1 MSIIKKLKDR
11 IMEGSERTAKL
22 KLNIVYML
30 GLKGGSILVSLLLVP
45 LTLNYVDNETY
56 GIWLALSSMVTW
68 VHFFD
73 IGINNGL
80 KNKLTEAIA
89 RNDYILGQ
97 KYVSTTYAILTLIF
111 VPIMVLLLLI
121 VPFLNWSSIL
131 NLPKESAEGLM
142 SVICILIVYFCIN
155 FILSTINIILQ
166 ADQRPADASFRQF
179 LQQFTSLV
187 IIYILTVTT
196 KGSLLLLCLGL
207 CASPLLIVS
216 LFNVTLF
223 CGRYKRL
230 APKLSAIDFGVA
242 PSLLKLGVMFFICQ
256 ISLMIRTQMAN
267 FLILRYYGAEEVTNY
282 NISTR
287 YFEVLTMI
295 WGILMT
301 PVWAAVTDA
310 ITKGEMTWIKNAL
323 TKFSKALLAIS
334 ILALIMLT
342 ASDIVYDLWLGGKI
356 KIPFILSFFVM
367 LFQISSMFS
376 SLFVQTL
383 NGAGVLKTQT
393 YISIIS
399 PLIFLFSLYIM
410 IDLGWGVYS
419 IPIASIIA
427 NVNGL
432 IVAPIQCKNLFFNK
446 K

>member
-1 MSIIKKLKDR
+1 
-11 IMEGSERTAKL
+11 
-22 KLNIVYML
+22 
-30 GLKGGSILVSLLLVP
+30 
-45 LTLNYVDNETY
+45 
-56 GIWLALSSMVTW
+56 
-68 VHFFD
+68 
-73 IGINNGL
+73 
-80 KNKLTEAIA
+80 
-89 RNDYILGQ
+89 
-97 KYVSTTYAILTLIF
+97 
-111 VPIMVLLLLI
+111 
-121 VPFLNWSSIL
+121 
-131 NLPKESAEGLM
+131 
-142 SVICILIVYFCIN
+142 
-155 FILSTINIILQ
+155 
-166 ADQRPADASFRQF
+166 
-179 LQQFTSLV
+179 
-187 IIYILTVTT
+187 
-196 KGSLLLLCLGL
+196 
-207 CASPLLIVS
+207 
-216 LFNVTLF
+216 
-223 CGRYKRL
+223 
-230 APKLSAIDFGVA
+230 
-242 PSLLKLGVMFFICQ
+242 
-256 ISLMIRTQMAN
+256 MIRTQMAN